1 MFGLFIYHLYLA
13 PARLWSRYSKVIVEY
28 TDLTSN
34 LAYEQ
39 SPPSNF
45 SFYFSPSI
53 FSSSRTCSLNL
64 QVYRPCSTV
73 DYGLLLL
80 SPHSCHLG
88 HTGFQGVCKP
98 SRHTPP
104 QKQPSPRHVWLHF
117 VIKITKL
124 HVFYGVSE
132 N

>member
-1 MFGLFIYHLYLA
+1 M
-13 PARLWSRYSKVIVEY
+13 IVEY

-39 SPPSNF
+39 SPLSNF

-53 FSSSRTCSLNL
+53 FSSSRMHSLNL
-64 QVYRPCSTV
+64 QVYCPCSTV
-73 DYGLLLL
+73 DYSLLLL
-80 SPHSCHLG
+80 SPRSCHLG
-88 HTGFQGVCKP
+88 HTGLQGVCKP

-104 QKQPSPRHVWLHF
+104 QEQPSPRHVWLHF

-124 HVFYGVSE
+124 HIFYGVSE
-132 N
+132 NGLRGLYSFIRAFSRVIPLS